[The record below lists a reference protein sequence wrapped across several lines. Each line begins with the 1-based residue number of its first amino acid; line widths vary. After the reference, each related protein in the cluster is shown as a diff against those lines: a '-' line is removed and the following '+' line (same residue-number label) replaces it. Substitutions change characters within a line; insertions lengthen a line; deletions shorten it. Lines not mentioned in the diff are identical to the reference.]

1 MAADARVKTYA
12 VNDLLRVQAL
22 ALRVGIQL
30 IEIGNAQRQI
40 GVGEQLDGLG
50 LGKAHE
56 ERINVLLDGPLLQ
69 QRRKLVGGCNKVR
82 IFGVG
87 ADDDAGRVEVV
98 IQGLGLPQKFRAEQD
113 VPAAEPFPHRHRV
126 AHGNRRFDD
135 HDGIWIDLRDKTDD
149 CLHCRGVK
157 VLGLVVVVGGCS
169 NDHKVRIGVGCLCVQ
184 RSGQI

>member
-56 ERINVLLDGPLLQ
+56 EGINVLLDGPLLQ
-69 QRRKLVGGCNKVR
+69 QCRKFVGGCDKVR
-82 IFGVG
+82 ILRVG
-87 ADDDAGRVEVV
+87 ADDDA
-98 IQGLGLPQKFRAEQD
+98 
-113 VPAAEPFPHRHRV
+113 
-126 AHGNRRFDD
+126 
-135 HDGIWIDLRDKTDD
+135 DG
-149 CLHCRGVK
+149 
-157 VLGLVVVVGGCS
+157 
-169 NDHKVRIGVGCLCVQ
+169 
-184 RSGQI
+184 

>member
-40 GVGEQLDGLG
+40 GVGEQLDGFG

-56 ERINVLLDGPLLQ
+56 ERINVLLDGTFLQ
-69 QRRKLVGGCNKVR
+69 QCRKFVGGCDKVR
-82 IFGVG
+82 ILRIG

-98 IQGLGLPQKFRAEQD
+98 IQGLGLSQKFRAEQD

-126 AHGNRRFDD
+126 ATGIVDLMTMRAFGLTSVTRRMTASTAEVSKC
-135 HDGIWIDLRDKTDD
+135 WVWL
-149 CLHCRGVK
+149 
-157 VLGLVVVVGGCS
+157 S
-169 NDHKVRIGVGCLCVQ
+169 
-184 RSGQI
+184 